1 LHNVLFVGN
10 VKGWRNPKAGSS
22 EVLQGLSCLSI
33 VDISVILSFVEG
45 TFKFNFKIPHQISFH
60 KQHFHSL

>member
-1 LHNVLFVGN
+1 MVLFVGN
-10 VKGWRNPKAGSS
+10 VKGWKNPKAGNS
-22 EVLQGLSCLSI
+22 ELLQRLSCLSI

-45 TFKFNFKIPHQISFH
+45 RVKFNLKVTHYISFH